1 MFSGMVYRKF
11 ICLFF
16 ALAISISLASAIEVN
31 LSSSSSILPDTA
43 NLVVS
48 SLRYEP
54 YPVEPGEVFDL
65 WIKIE
70 NDGAQQAKNAACR
83 LILDNPFSL
92 YQGDLIQTWGLLGS
106 RDQAVFKYKLR
117 VSDNAA
123 EGDNELKL
131 ECAEDSGAGTWKQ
144 TSLMIKIQSRYPTLN
159 IVNVETEPSAIT
171 PGHKADLIILLEN
184 MADSSMKDINI
195 KIDFTSVPF
204 APYQEIGEK
213 KLRML
218 ESGKNES
225 LVFSIVALPSAEGG
239 IYKVPVEITY
249 TDNVGTSQSIDAVI
263 SLEIN
268 SKPDLYITADSSEL
282 TKSMRTGTLNL
293 KVTNKGLT
301 NIKFMDIKLLQS
313 KQIKIISSDTAYV
326 GDVDSDDS
334 ETAEFKI
341 TAKSSKLVIPIEMSY
356 RDVNNN
362 LYTEQVNVTYNLL
375 SAAEAG
381 KGGINWPV
389 IIIVLLAIIFV
400 FIKRKPIFG
409 WIKSKF

>member
-1 MFSGMVYRKF
+1 MKKMVDKKF
-11 ICLFF
+11 ICLFL
-16 ALAISISLASAIEVN
+16 ALAVSISLASAIEVN
-31 LSSSSSILPDTA
+31 VSSSSSSLPDTA
-43 NLVVS
+43 NLIVS

-70 NDGAQQAKNAACR
+70 NNGKQQAQNAACR
-83 LILDNPFSL
+83 LVLDNPFSL
-92 YQGDLIQTWGLLGS
+92 YQGDLIQTWGILGS
-106 RDQAVFKYKLR
+106 RQQAVFEYKLR
-117 VSDNAA
+117 VSESAA
-123 EGDNELKL
+123 EGENELKV
-131 ECAEDSGAGTWKQ
+131 ECAEDAGAGTWRQ
-144 TSLMIKIQSRYPTLN
+144 TSLMIKVQSRYPTLN
-159 IVNVETEPSAIT
+159 IKSVETEPSAIT

-225 LVFSIVALPSAEGG
+225 LIFSIVALPSAEGG
-239 IYKVPVEITY
+239 IYKVPVEIAY
-249 TDNVGTSQSIDAVI
+249 TDNVGTSQSIDAII

-268 SKPDLYITADSSEL
+268 SMPDLYVTADSSEL
-282 TKSMRTGTLNL
+282 TRSTRTGTINL

-301 NIKFMDIKLLQS
+301 NIKFMNVKMLQS
-313 KQIKIISSDTAYV
+313 KQIKIISPNMVYI

-341 TAKSSKLVIPIEMSY
+341 TAKSTKLTIPLELSY
-356 RDVNNN
+356 RDVSNN

-375 SAAEAG
+375 SNSEAG
-381 KGGINWPV
+381 KGGTNWIL
-389 IIIVLLAIIFV
+389 IIIILAAIIFAY
-400 FIKRKPIFG
+400 IKRKIISG